1 MLKIKKILICL
12 VTLVTGLSACQK
24 DTDGSPDEQASIDE
38 QKINQFIAEKALTT
52 LRHSSGVHY
61 IIIEPGSGS
70 IIYNGNTNVTVK
82 YTGRLLDGTIF
93 ESNVISYKL
102 GGLIAGWQIGVQLV
116 QKGGKIRLII
126 PSGLAYG
133 REGIG
138 GIPPN
143 AVLDFDIELLEVSN

>member
-12 VTLVTGLSACQK
+12 VILVTGLSACQK

>member
-1 MLKIKKILICL
+1 MLKIKKILVCL
-12 VTLVTGLSACQK
+12 VILVTGLSACQK

-52 LRHSSGVHY
+52 LRHSSGLHY
-61 IIIEPGSGS
+61 IITEPGSGS

-93 ESNVISYKL
+93 ESNAISYKL